1 MQIASRKV
9 IAGLMVLALCIT
21 TLSSAGSDV
30 EAKAKASL
38 KTKKISVKVG
48 KKKSILIKNKTK
60 KYSYSF
66 TSSNKQVAKV
76 TSKGKVTGIKAGKA
90 TITVKE
96 VLKKGKKKKGSSAAK
111 ENLNS
116 AKNWG
121 LVDMFGGGFFSTML
135 KHSKMD
141 QAKQNMEQAKYDL
154 RNFSRELNDV
164 NMACNLHIDTGNFL
178 SFADYFFDGFVVD
191 WMVQDRINNAKRQ
204 VEEAIRRTE
213 SIVNQLQR
221 M

>member
-1 MQIASRKV
+1 MQMASRKV

-60 KYSYSF
+60 KHSYSF

-96 VLKKGKKKKGSSAAK
+96 VLKKGKKKKGKKKKRTLPAITIPNCFIALYGASLSIITNPKASI
-111 ENLNS
+111 NVML
-116 AKNWG
+116 
-121 LVDMFGGGFFSTML
+121 LVMTSDDSG
-135 KHSKMD
+135 
-141 QAKQNMEQAKYDL
+141 
-154 RNFSRELNDV
+154 
-164 NMACNLHIDTGNFL
+164 
-178 SFADYFFDGFVVD
+178 
-191 WMVQDRINNAKRQ
+191 
-204 VEEAIRRTE
+204 
-213 SIVNQLQR
+213 
-221 M
+221 

>member
-9 IAGLMVLALCIT
+9 IAGLMVSALCIT

-60 KYSYSF
+60 KHSYSF

-90 TITVKE
+90 TITVRITMRRIRMA
-96 VLKKGKKKKGSSAAK
+96 STSARNVTA
-111 ENLNS
+111 EAAAEAFMS
-116 AKNWG
+116 A
-121 LVDMFGGGFFSTML
+121 M
-135 KHSKMD
+135 
-141 QAKQNMEQAKYDL
+141 Q
-154 RNFSRELNDV
+154 
-164 NMACNLHIDTGNFL
+164 
-178 SFADYFFDGFVVD
+178 
-191 WMVQDRINNAKRQ
+191 
-204 VEEAIRRTE
+204 
-213 SIVNQLQR
+213 
-221 M
+221 